1 MKRPPQERRPGAP
14 LADWILPLAI
24 ALLSIL
30 AFAPVLQGDF
40 VAWDDDRNF
49 VTNFDYRGLGLT
61 QLRWMWTTFHLGHYI
76 PLSWMSLGLDYT
88 IWGMD
93 ARGYHLTNLLLHA
106 FVAVMVYLLARRLIA
121 AAVELRA
128 DEAET
133 PWIPVAAAIG
143 ALLFAVHPLRA
154 ESVAWITERRDV
166 LSGSFALLSPY
177 CYLRGAAGGRRAAR
191 WYWGAVALFL
201 CGILSKG
208 TVVTLPALILVL
220 NVYPLRRIGWATG
233 WLRPENLRIYAGLI
247 PFGVIALFAAAIS
260 LVALPDQPQL
270 PIAGKLAV
278 SLYSLAFYTWKT
290 VLPTD
295 LAPLYSLPHVVDPLE
310 MRFVSSGAVVLL
322 ITGAALA
329 LRRRWPALLTA
340 WIAFV
345 LALFPMLGFH
355 QNGPQI
361 VADRYTY
368 HATPVLA
375 ILAAATLA
383 LLFRTRFRQ
392 LALGTSLAVLGAL
405 FALTWKQSRI
415 WVSSEALWAQ
425 VIRVDSR
432 GWIGENNWGNIL
444 MGNGEIV
451 DAERHFRLAIA
462 RNPDYAEAFNNLGVA
477 LVRQGR
483 AVEAVEPFTRA
494 LAARASYDE
503 AEVNLGGAFSQLGEH
518 ERAIE
523 RYRRALQIN
532 ARNTAA
538 MINWANA
545 LLRLARP
552 LEAIPLYESALG
564 IEPGNT
570 LARTNLG
577 VAHAMVAALSAK
589 P

>member
-1 MKRPPQERRPGAP
+1 MKRLPQERRPGAP

-128 DEAET
+128 DEPET
-133 PWIPVAAAIG
+133 PWIQVAAAIG

-166 LSGSFALLSPY
+166 LSGSFALLSLY
-177 CYLRGAAGGRRAAR
+177 CYLRGAEEGRRAVR
-191 WYWGAVALFL
+191 WYWGAVGLFL

-220 NVYPLRRIGWATG
+220 NVYPLRRIGWANG
-233 WLRPENLRIYAGLI
+233 WFRPENLRVYAGLI
-247 PFGVIALFAAAIS
+247 PFGIISLFASAMS
-260 LVALPDQPQL
+260 LVALPDVPQL
-270 PIAGKLAV
+270 PTAGKIAV

-290 VLPTD
+290 FAPTD
-295 LAPLYSLPHVVDPLE
+295 LAPLYTLPRVVDPLE
-310 MRFVSSGAVVLL
+310 TRFILSGVFVLV
-322 ITGAALA
+322 ISGAALA
-329 LRRRWPALLTA
+329 LRRRWPAFLTA

-375 ILAAATLA
+375 ILAAAALA

-392 LALGTSLAVLGAL
+392 LALGASLAALVAL

-425 VIRVDSR
+425 VIRVDTR

-444 MGNGEIV
+444 MGKGELV
-451 DAERHFRLAIA
+451 EAERHFRLAIE
-462 RNPDYAEAFNNLGVA
+462 RNPGYAEAFNNLGVA

-483 AVEAVEPFTRA
+483 ANEAVEPFSRA
-494 LAARASYDE
+494 LAVLSSYDE

-532 ARNTAA
+532 TRNTAA
-538 MINWANA
+538 LINWANA
-545 LLRLARP
+545 LLRLERP
-552 LEAIPLYESALG
+552 LEAIPLYESALA
-564 IEPGNT
+564 IEPGNSV
-570 LARTNLG
+570 ARTNLG
-577 VAHAMVAALSAK
+577 VAHAMAEAFSAK